1 MLDII
6 IYSNNIT
13 TIKKCKEA
21 VSMAL
26 INYEFEYNIF
36 VGNDSNIISNNK
48 KIYIIDVLDKDNK
61 NIPSIIREYDFK
73 SIIIL
78 VNTINYN
85 MRVNKR
91 LMILDFVLDNDNFIA
106 RLREDI
112 DLAIRIIYGSKI
124 FVFRY
129 NHVIYRIPYIEINY
143 IEKEPAV
150 KRCIIHT
157 SNKEYYIVNSIENIG
172 KELDICFMKTHQ
184 SCIINK
190 DNVRGLDVSNN
201 VIFFKNGDYTSL
213 LTNKVKKSLKEYIEC

>member
-26 INYEFEYNIF
+26 INYEFEYSIF
-36 VGNDSNIISNNK
+36 VGDDSNIISGK
-48 KIYIIDVLDKDNK
+48 KIYIIDVLDKEYR
-61 NIPSIIREYDFK
+61 NIPSMIREYDFE

-91 LMILDFVLDNDNFIA
+91 LMILDFVLDNDNFVA

-129 NHVIYRIPYIEINY
+129 NHVI
-143 IEKEPAV
+143 
-150 KRCIIHT
+150 
-157 SNKEYYIVNSIENIG
+157 
-172 KELDICFMKTHQ
+172 
-184 SCIINK
+184 
-190 DNVRGLDVSNN
+190 
-201 VIFFKNGDYTSL
+201 
-213 LTNKVKKSLKEYIEC
+213 